1 MLTLIWRDSARA
13 DLRSIITYISEH
25 NRPAADRL
33 LERVMACAERLP
45 EFPYIHRTGR
55 IAGTREAV
63 IHPNYILIY
72 RVTAEVVEITN
83 VIHSRQPYP

>member
-1 MLTLIWRDSARA
+1 MLTLTWRDSARA

-25 NRPAADRL
+25 NRPAAARL

-45 EFPYIHRTGR
+45 DFPFVHRPGR
-55 IAGTREAV
+55 ILGTREAV

-83 VIHSRQPYP
+83 VIHTRQQYP